1 MFFNCHKNF
10 SRRIIFLF
18 FIFVLIFFIPQ
29 NLQAEKKLTVKD
41 IPDNAD
47 FWSQYPADVLADALV
62 ERMDDEELLSQV
74 LMFGWT
80 GSTPTELLIRWVRD
94 RGLGSVKI
102 FGWNTDDI
110 NMVSKS
116 VKLLQELSQ
125 SRTKKIPLFVAT
137 DQEGGWIRHVKGQ
150 TSDTPGNLAIGA
162 SGYTMD
168 AYLSGYY
175 INREIKTL
183 GINMNFAPSIDI
195 YSNVNSTVIGPRS
208 FGNDPNVV
216 GAMGAAFAAG
226 SMAAGVIP
234 TAKHFPGH
242 GDTALDSHG
251 KLPQINIDLKTLN
264 ERELVPFKML
274 IQQNVSAI
282 MSGHLSFPKIRGNN
296 EPASLSKFFLTD
308 ILRNQLGYEGLII
321 TDDMMM
327 NGATIYAGTLHNA
340 VRLAIEAGNDIVISS
355 STPTFGEALWTRNF
369 ALMQTDSVFRQQV
382 KKAAR
387 RVVYHKLKYYQNPDY
402 APLYPD
408 EKMIKENIPDKDG
421 ELFFTEQ
428 ACRSISVIKQ
438 GDFPLT
444 AEKAGKVLIA
454 GPFISYFNEGRKR
467 FPGASTYHYNYEL
480 AADKSNYETWN
491 AESLTAVAR
500 NYDTIILC
508 VFNEHSMSIAERL
521 RWMGKRV
528 VIMNILSPLPVLNND
543 WADTVICGF
552 SYSKYSFA
560 AMFAALAGEIQINGQ
575 LPLEY

>member
-10 SRRIIFLF
+10 SRRFIFLF

-216 GAMGAAFAAG
+216 GAMGAAFG
-226 SMAAGVIP
+226 G
-234 TAKHFPGH
+234 
-242 GDTALDSHG
+242 
-251 KLPQINIDLKTLN
+251 
-264 ERELVPFKML
+264 R
-274 IQQNVSAI
+274 
-282 MSGHLSFPKIRGNN
+282 
-296 EPASLSKFFLTD
+296 
-308 ILRNQLGYEGLII
+308 
-321 TDDMMM
+321 
-327 NGATIYAGTLHNA
+327 
-340 VRLAIEAGNDIVISS
+340 SS
-355 STPTFGEALWTRNF
+355 
-369 ALMQTDSVFRQQV
+369 
-382 KKAAR
+382 
-387 RVVYHKLKYYQNPDY
+387 
-402 APLYPD
+402 
-408 EKMIKENIPDKDG
+408 
-421 ELFFTEQ
+421 
-428 ACRSISVIKQ
+428 
-438 GDFPLT
+438 
-444 AEKAGKVLIA
+444 
-454 GPFISYFNEGRKR
+454 
-467 FPGASTYHYNYEL
+467 
-480 AADKSNYETWN
+480 
-491 AESLTAVAR
+491 
-500 NYDTIILC
+500 
-508 VFNEHSMSIAERL
+508 
-521 RWMGKRV
+521 
-528 VIMNILSPLPVLNND
+528 
-543 WADTVICGF
+543 
-552 SYSKYSFA
+552 SYSKTFSRSWRYCIRQPWKTS
-560 AMFAALAGEIQINGQ
+560 
-575 LPLEY
+575 PDKY